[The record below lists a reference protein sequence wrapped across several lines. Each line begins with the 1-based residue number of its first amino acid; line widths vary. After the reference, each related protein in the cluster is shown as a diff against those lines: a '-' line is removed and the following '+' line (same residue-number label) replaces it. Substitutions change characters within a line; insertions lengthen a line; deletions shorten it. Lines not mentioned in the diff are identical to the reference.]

1 VLVSPPE
8 EISHITVSDA
18 VLHQQVGEETVLL
31 NMVTEQYHGLDEVG
45 SRVWQLL
52 REHRT
57 VDPIVAA
64 LLQEYEVDDTALRAD
79 VERLLGELSDLGLIQ
94 IERD

>member
-1 VLVSPPE
+1 MSPPE
-8 EISHITVSDA
+8 QITVPSD
-18 VLHQQVGEETVLL
+18 VLHQQLGEETVLL
-31 NMVTEQYHGLDEVG
+31 HLGTENYYGLDEVG

-64 LLQEYEVDDTALRAD
+64 LLREYEVDEPTLRND
-79 VERLLGELSDLGLIQ
+79 LERLLDELADLGLIHV
-94 IERD
+94 ERA